1 MNRVENDI
9 PPQMCSNEDT
19 VVASIVIP
27 AYNSA
32 VYIANAL
39 NSVLAQTYINYE
51 IIVVNDGSPDTP
63 ALEHVLHPY
72 LSKIRYIRQ
81 ENRGPSGARNTA
93 IRAARGRYVAF
104 LDSDDL
110 WLPKHLA
117 KQVEALEKDPSL
129 GLVYSN
135 AVHIEDDYPVG
146 IAFDST
152 PQSLP
157 VDFDALLQERST
169 VNTSSAVVS
178 RQALVQA
185 GLFDEQ
191 LRRCEDYDLWLRLA
205 HAGVRMTFTREIQIC
220 HRLANGLAASGE
232 LMKQALIQVYEKTLS
247 TQTLTDKQTRV
258 VRKKIAD
265 IAMAIEFERAKQAL
279 LAGRFQEALESV
291 RRAQAAAP
299 NWRLR
304 SAEIGLRLF
313 PRLLRPLYRSH
324 LRRVERRKR
333 ARRARSL
340 KSVGFA
346 DRLANLTAVEDPT
359 VSR

>member
-9 PPQMCSNEDT
+9 PPQMCSHQDAAR
-19 VVASIVIP
+19 VSVVIP
-27 AYNSA
+27 AYNA
-32 VYIANAL
+32 AGYIRNTL
-39 NSVLAQTYINYE
+39 NSVLAQTFTNYE
-51 IIVVNDGSPDTP
+51 IIVVNDGSPDSP
-63 ALEHVLHPY
+63 ALERALHPY
-72 LSKIRYIRQ
+72 WSKIRYIQQ

-93 IRAARGRYVAF
+93 IRIARGRYVAF

-110 WLPKHLA
+110 WLPEHLA

-135 AVHIEDDYPVG
+135 AVHIEDDRPVG
-146 IAFDST
+146 VAFDST
-152 PQSLP
+152 PQCLP
-157 VDFDALLQERST
+157 VDFDALLEERST

-178 RQALVQA
+178 RPALVQA

-205 HAGVRMTFTREIQIC
+205 RAGVRMTFTREIQIG

-247 TQTLTDKQTRV
+247 TQTLTAQQIRV

-265 IAMAIEFERAKQAL
+265 ISMAIEFERGKQAL

-291 RRAQAAAP
+291 RKAQAAAP

-313 PRLLRPLYRSH
+313 PRLLRPLYRSR

-333 ARRARSL
+333 ARRARAL
-340 KSVGFA
+340 KSVGFR
-346 DRLANLTAVEDPT
+346 DRLVNLTAVEDPT